1 MVRKVLLLFP
11 VFLILLGTALAQ
23 VGTIKGTVKDALTG
37 EAVIGANV
45 LIAGTSEG
53 TAVDI
58 NGDFEIP
65 QVKVGEHTLIISFVS
80 YKTDTLKKV
89 IVYPDQTTVI
99 NHKMMEESMQLGEV
113 VVSGARVT
121 NTDYAVITEIRKNDL
136 VVVGIS
142 SQQITMSQDR
152 DAAQIMRRVPG
163 VTILNNRFVN
173 VRGLNE
179 RYNTVL
185 LNGVIAPSTEVD
197 SKAFAFDLIPSSM
210 IDRMMVYKS
219 GAAEFPGEFAGG
231 IVDIN
236 TKSVVEENS
245 LSVNITTGFRAGTTG
260 KDFYKAEGSST
271 DWLGYDNG
279 FRQLPS
285 TFPSENL
292 REFSQSGKRRRYA
305 KVSFC

>member
-1 MVRKVLLLFP
+1 MSMVRKVLLLLP
-11 VFLILLGTALAQ
+11 VFLILLETALAQ

-37 EAVIGANV
+37 DAVIGANV
-45 LIAGTSEG
+45 LIAGTSDG
-53 TAVDI
+53 TAVDV
-58 NGDFEIP
+58 NGDFEIK

-113 VVSGARVT
+113 VVSGTRVT

-236 TKSVVEENS
+236 TKSVVVSHWN
-245 LSVNITTGFRAGTTG
+245 
-260 KDFYKAEGSST
+260 
-271 DWLGYDNG
+271 NG
-279 FRQLPS
+279 QRFL
-285 TFPSENL
+285 
-292 REFSQSGKRRRYA
+292 
-305 KVSFC
+305 